1 MASTIVAMEHDNPLI
16 FKDVNA
22 WRAWLD
28 ENEETSDG
36 VWLLVAKK
44 GTTEPTSLMVA
55 DALQEALCS
64 GWIDGQRRSKDETT
78 FLQRYTPRRKAS
90 VWSEKNTLFVQELIA
105 QGRMRPRGQL
115 EMDKA
120 KADGRWERA
129 YQGQATAQVPE
140 DLQRALD
147 AEPAAKAAFEA
158 LKSQPRYHILHQL
171 MIAKTEKTKAARIA
185 RFIAQLEETNA
196 RDS

>member
-1 MASTIVAMEHDNPLI
+1 MDYDNPLI
-16 FKDVNA
+16 LKDVDA
-22 WRAWLD
+22 WRSWLD

-44 GTTEPTSLMVA
+44 GTTEPTSLLVA

-64 GWIDGQRRSKDETT
+64 GWIDGQRRSNDEKT

-90 VWSEKNTLFVQELIA
+90 VWSEKNTQFVQELIA
-105 QGRMRPRGQL
+105 QGRMRPRGQT
-115 EMDKA
+115 EIDKA
-120 KADGRWERA
+120 KADGRWDRA
-129 YQGQATAQVPE
+129 YQEQATAQVPE

-158 LKSQPRYHILHQL
+158 LKSQPLYHILHQL
-171 MIAKTEKTKAARIA
+171 MIAEMEKTRTARIT
-185 RFIAQLEETNA
+185 RFISQLNHSA
-196 RDS
+196 D

>member
-1 MASTIVAMEHDNPLI
+1 MDYDNPLI
-16 FKDVNA
+16 LKDVDA

-78 FLQRYTPRRKAS
+78 FLLRYTPRRKAS
-90 VWSEKNTLFVQELIA
+90 VWSEKNTQFVEELIS
-105 QGRMRPRGQL
+105 QGRMRPRGQA
-115 EMDKA
+115 EIDKA
-120 KADGRWERA
+120 KADGRWDRA

-171 MIAKTEKTKAARIA
+171 MIAKTEKARAARIA
-185 RFIAQLEETNA
+185 RFIAQLQETSA
-196 RDS
+196 QDS

>member
-1 MASTIVAMEHDNPLI
+1 MDYDNPLI
-16 FKDVNA
+16 LKDVDA

-28 ENEETSDG
+28 ENEDTSDG

-44 GTTEPTSLMVA
+44 GTTEPTSLIVA

-64 GWIDGQRRSKDETT
+64 GWIDGQRRSKDEKT

-90 VWSEKNTLFVQELIA
+90 VWSEKNTQFVEELIA
-105 QGRMRPRGQL
+105 NGRMRPRGQI
-115 EMDKA
+115 EIDKA

-147 AEPAAKAAFEA
+147 VEPAAKAAFEA

-171 MIAKTEKTKAARIA
+171 MIAKTEKTRAARIA
-185 RFIAQLEETNA
+185 RFITQLQETNA

>member
-1 MASTIVAMEHDNPLI
+1 MDYDNPLI
-16 FKDVNA
+16 LKDVAA
-22 WRAWLD
+22 WRAWLA

-44 GTTEPTSLMVA
+44 GTLEPTSLMVA

-64 GWIDGQRRSKDETT
+64 GWIDGQRRSRDETT

-90 VWSEKNTLFVQELIA
+90 VWSEKNTQFVQKLIV
-105 QGRMRPRGQL
+105 QGRMRPRGQA
-115 EMDKA
+115 EIDKA
-120 KADGRWERA
+120 QADGRWDRA

-147 AEPAAKAAFEA
+147 AIPIAKAAFEA

-171 MIAKTEKTKAARIA
+171 MIAKTDKTRSARLEKFVR
-185 RFIAQLEETNA
+185 QLSDTS
-196 RDS
+196 D

>member
-1 MASTIVAMEHDNPLI
+1 MDYDNPLI
-16 FKDVNA
+16 LKDVDA

-44 GTTEPTSLMVA
+44 GTTEPTSLKVA

-64 GWIDGQRRSKDETT
+64 GWIDGQRRSNDEKT

-90 VWSEKNTLFVQELIA
+90 VWSEKNTQFVQELIS
-105 QGRMRPRGQL
+105 QGRMRPRGQA
-115 EMDKA
+115 EIDKA
-120 KADGRWERA
+120 KTDGRWDRA

-140 DLQRALD
+140 DLQLALD
-147 AEPAAKAAFEA
+147 AEPTAKAAFES

-171 MIAKTEKTKAARIA
+171 MIAKTEKTRAARIA
-185 RFIAQLEETNA
+185 RFIAQLQETNA

>member
-1 MASTIVAMEHDNPLI
+1 MASTIVAMDYDNPLI
-16 FKDVNA
+16 LKDVAA
-22 WRAWLD
+22 WRTWLD

-44 GTTEPTSLMVA
+44 GTTEPTSLKVA

-64 GWIDGQRRSKDETT
+64 GWIDGQRRSRDETT
-78 FLQRYTPRRKAS
+78 FLQRYTPRRKDS
-90 VWSEKNTLFVQELIA
+90 VWSEKNTQFVAVLVE
-105 QGRMRPRGQL
+105 QGRMRPRGQA
-115 EMDKA
+115 EIDKA
-120 KADGRWERA
+120 KTGGRWDRA

-147 AEPAAKAAFEA
+147 VHPAAKAAFEA

-171 MIAKTEKTKAARIA
+171 MIAKTEKTRSARLEKFV
-185 RFIAQLEETNA
+185 RQLSET
-196 RDS
+196 SG

>member
-1 MASTIVAMEHDNPLI
+1 MDYDNLLILTDVA
-16 FKDVNA
+16 A

-64 GWIDGQRRSKDETT
+64 GWIDAQRRSRDEST
-78 FLQRYTPRRKAS
+78 FLQRYTPRRKTS
-90 VWSEKNTLFVQELIA
+90 VWSEKNTQFVESLIE
-105 QGRMRPRGQL
+105 QGRMRPRGQV
-115 EMDKA
+115 EIDKA

-147 AEPAAKAAFEA
+147 AAPAAKAAFES
-158 LKSQPRYHILHQL
+158 LKSQPRYHILYQL
-171 MIAKTEKTKAARIA
+171 MIAKTEKTRQARIA
-185 RFIAQLEETNA
+185 KFVRELASN
-196 RDS
+196 DS

>member
-1 MASTIVAMEHDNPLI
+1 MVAMDYDNPLI
-16 FKDVNA
+16 LKDVDA

-28 ENEETSDG
+28 ENEESSDG

-44 GTTEPTSLMVA
+44 GTTEPTTLMVA

-64 GWIDGQRRSKDETT
+64 GWIDGQRRSNDEKT

-90 VWSEKNTLFVQELIA
+90 VWSEKNTQFVQELIA
-105 QGRMRPRGQL
+105 QGRMRPRGQA
-115 EMDKA
+115 EIDKA
-120 KADGRWERA
+120 KADGRWDRA

-171 MIAKTEKTKAARIA
+171 MIAKTEKTRAARIA
-185 RFIAQLEETNA
+185 RFIAQLNEEA
-196 RDS
+196 G

>member
-1 MASTIVAMEHDNPLI
+1 MASTIVAMDYDNPLI
-16 FKDVNA
+16 LKDVAA

-78 FLQRYTPRRKAS
+78 CLQRYTPRRKTS
-90 VWSEKNTLFVQELIA
+90 VWSEKNTQFAEALIE
-105 QGRMRPRGQL
+105 QGRMRPRGQM
-115 EMDKA
+115 EIDKA
-120 KADGRWERA
+120 RADGRWDRA

-140 DLQRALD
+140 DLQHALD
-147 AEPAAKAAFEA
+147 VEPAAKAAFEE

-171 MIAKTEKTKAARIA
+171 MIARTEKTRQARIA
-185 RFIAQLEETNA
+185 KFVRKLAAN
-196 RDS
+196 DS

>member
-1 MASTIVAMEHDNPLI
+1 MEYDNPLI
-16 FKDVNA
+16 LKNVDA

-28 ENEETSDG
+28 ENEDTSDG

-90 VWSEKNTLFVQELIA
+90 VWSEKNTQFVEELIA
-105 QGRMRPRGQL
+105 QGRMRPRGQA
-115 EMDKA
+115 EIDKA
-120 KADGRWERA
+120 KADGRWDRA

-147 AEPAAKAAFEA
+147 AEPVAKEAFEA

-171 MIAKTEKTKAARIA
+171 MIAKTEKTRAARIA
-185 RFIAQLEETNA
+185 RFIAQLKETNA
-196 RDS
+196 QES

>member
-1 MASTIVAMEHDNPLI
+1 MDYDNPLI
-16 FKDVNA
+16 LKDVDA

-28 ENEETSDG
+28 ENEDSSDG

-44 GTTEPTSLMVA
+44 GTTEPTSLLVA

-64 GWIDGQRRSKDETT
+64 GWIDGQRRSNDEKT

-90 VWSEKNTLFVQELIA
+90 VWSEKNTQFVQELIA
-105 QGRMRPRGQL
+105 QGRMRPRGQT
-115 EMDKA
+115 EIDKA

-147 AEPAAKAAFEA
+147 ADPAAKAAFEA
-158 LKSQPRYHILHQL
+158 LESQPRYHILHQL
-171 MIAKTEKTKAARIA
+171 MIARTAKTRQARID
-185 RFIAQLEETNA
+185 RFIAQLQEPSTQ
-196 RDS
+196 DS

>member
-1 MASTIVAMEHDNPLI
+1 MVAMDTGYPLI
-16 FKDVNA
+16 LKDVAA
-22 WRAWLD
+22 WRTWLD
-28 ENEETSDG
+28 ENEEIRDG
-36 VWLLVAKK
+36 MWLLVAKK

-64 GWIDGQRRSKDETT
+64 GWIDGQRRSNNEKT

-90 VWSEKNTLFVQELIA
+90 VWSKKNTQFVAVLIA
-105 QGRMRPRGQL
+105 QGRMRPRGQA
-115 EMDKA
+115 EIDKA
-120 KADGRWERA
+120 KADGRWDRA

-147 AEPAAKAAFEA
+147 AHPTAKAAFEA

-171 MIAKTEKTKAARIA
+171 MIAKTEKTRSARLEKFV
-185 RFIAQLEETNA
+185 RQLSEASE
-196 RDS
+196 

>member
-1 MASTIVAMEHDNPLI
+1 MDYENPLI
-16 FKDVNA
+16 LKDVAA

-44 GTTEPTSLMVA
+44 GTTEPTSLLVA

-64 GWIDGQRRSKDETT
+64 GWIDGQRRGNDDKT

-90 VWSEKNTLFVQELIA
+90 VWSEKNTQFVQALID
-105 QGRMRPRGQL
+105 QGRMRPRGQ
-115 EMDKA
+115 EEIDKA
-120 KADGRWERA
+120 KVDGRWDRA

-140 DLQRALD
+140 DLQRALN
-147 AEPAAKAAFEA
+147 AEPQAKAAFEA

-171 MIAKTEKTKAARIA
+171 MIAKSEKTRAMRIA
-185 RFIAQLEETNA
+185 RFVAQLNEDA
-196 RDS
+196 G

>member
-1 MASTIVAMEHDNPLI
+1 MDHDNPIIL
-16 FKDVNA
+16 KDVDA

-44 GTTEPTSLMVA
+44 GTTGPTSLVVS

-64 GWIDGQRRSKDETT
+64 GWIDAQRRRNDEET
-78 FLQRYTPRRKAS
+78 FLRRYTPRRKAS
-90 VWSEKNTLFVQELIA
+90 VWSEKNTQFAQELIE
-105 QGRMRPRGQL
+105 QGRMRPRGQA
-115 EMDKA
+115 EIDKA
-120 KADGRWERA
+120 KADGRWDRA

-147 AEPAAKAAFEA
+147 AHPTAKAAFEA

-171 MIAKTEKTKAARIA
+171 MIAKTDKTRWARLEK
-185 RFIAQLEETNA
+185 FVQQLSETSN
-196 RDS
+196 

>member
-1 MASTIVAMEHDNPLI
+1 MDYDNPLI
-16 FKDVNA
+16 LNDVAA

-28 ENEETSDG
+28 ENEESTDG

-64 GWIDGQRRSKDETT
+64 GWIDGQRRSRDEVT

-90 VWSEKNTLFVQELIA
+90 VWSEKNTQFVAALIE
-105 QGRMRPRGQL
+105 QGRMRPHGQL
-115 EMDKA
+115 EIDKA
-120 KADGRWERA
+120 KADGRWNRA

-147 AEPAAKAAFEA
+147 AQPSAKAAFEA

-171 MIAKTEKTKAARIA
+171 MIAKTEKTRAARIA
-185 RFIAQLEETNA
+185 RFIAQLGEKSE
-196 RDS
+196 

>member
-1 MASTIVAMEHDNPLI
+1 MVAMDYDNPLI
-16 FKDVNA
+16 LKDVDA

-28 ENEETSDG
+28 ENEDTSDG

-44 GTTEPTSLMVA
+44 GTTEPTSLIVA

-64 GWIDGQRRSKDETT
+64 GWIDGQRRSKDEKT

-90 VWSEKNTLFVQELIA
+90 VWSEKNTQFVEELIA
-105 QGRMRPRGQL
+105 HGRMRPRGQI
-115 EMDKA
+115 EIDKA

-171 MIAKTEKTKAARIA
+171 MIAKTEKTRAARIA
-185 RFIAQLEETNA
+185 RFITQLQETNA

>member
-1 MASTIVAMEHDNPLI
+1 MVAMDYDNPLI
-16 FKDVNA
+16 LKDVDA

-115 EMDKA
+115 EIDKA

-171 MIAKTEKTKAARIA
+171 MIAKTEKTRAARIA

>member
-1 MASTIVAMEHDNPLI
+1 MEHDNPLI

>member
-1 MASTIVAMEHDNPLI
+1 MDYDNPLI
-16 FKDVNA
+16 FKDVDA

-44 GTTEPTSLMVA
+44 GTTGQTSLPVA

-64 GWIDGQRRSKDETT
+64 GWIDGQRRSNDEKT
-78 FLQRYTPRRKAS
+78 FLQRYTSRRKAS
-90 VWSEKNTLFVQELIA
+90 VWSEKNTQFVQELIA
-105 QGRMRPRGQL
+105 QGRMRPRGQA
-115 EMDKA
+115 EIDKA
-120 KADGRWERA
+120 KADGRWDRA
-129 YQGQATAQVPE
+129 YQGQATSQVPE

-147 AEPAAKAAFEA
+147 AAPAAKAAFEA

-171 MIAKTEKTKAARIA
+171 MIAKTEKTRAARIT
-185 RFIAQLEETNA
+185 RFIAQLNEEA
-196 RDS
+196 G

>member
-1 MASTIVAMEHDNPLI
+1 MDYDNPLI
-16 FKDVNA
+16 LKDVAA

-64 GWIDGQRRSKDETT
+64 GWIDGQRRSRDEAT

-90 VWSEKNTLFVQELIA
+90 VWSEKNTQFVAALIE
-105 QGRMRPRGQL
+105 QGRMRPRGQV
-115 EMDKA
+115 EIDKA
-120 KADGRWERA
+120 KADGRWDGA

-147 AEPAAKAAFEA
+147 AQPAAKAAFEA

-171 MIAKTEKTKAARIA
+171 MIAKTERTRAARIA
-185 RFIAQLEETNA
+185 RFIAQLGEE
-196 RDS
+196 SE